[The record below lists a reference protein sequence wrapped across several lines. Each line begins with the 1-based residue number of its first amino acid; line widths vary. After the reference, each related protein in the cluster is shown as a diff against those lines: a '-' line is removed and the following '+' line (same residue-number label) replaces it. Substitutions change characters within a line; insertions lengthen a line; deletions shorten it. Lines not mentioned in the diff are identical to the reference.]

1 MSRDSLDYSRLETL
15 RLDVLANPDS
25 RDRLVDGIL
34 RCTDELCAR
43 VARWCNH
50 YRGLDWARDGED
62 LTQIVRMVELTMLN
76 HIIDEAPGFDDLI
89 PNWEAALRTRARSA
103 IAAYADSPA
112 VTGISGNT
120 ANRRRQRAIAHHRQ
134 QIDAA
139 RQDPATLEEVV
150 ASYNAQVAQSRKN
163 PSKQSA
169 FATSAD
175 LADPATVIPAGSD
188 HYTGSLHQD
197 DFDQVE
203 ASLLIEQVVQEC
215 VSFDPLTGD
224 IARVW
229 LSWYPDNQKL
239 TTSDVVRRLGIS
251 RFQAETGIKFVRS
264 AFQRALV
271 EAV

>member
-1 MSRDSLDYSRLETL
+1 MSRDSLDYGRLETL
-15 RLDVLANPDS
+15 RHDVLADPDS
-25 RDRLVDGIL
+25 RDRLVGGIL
-34 RCTDELCAR
+34 RDTDDLCAR

-50 YRGLDWARDGED
+50 YRGLDWARDGDD
-62 LTQIVRMVELTMLN
+62 LTQLVREVELVMLN
-76 HIIDEAPGFDDLI
+76 HIIDDTSGLDAQI
-89 PNWEAALRTRARSA
+89 PHWEAALRTRARSA

-120 ANRRRQRAIAHHRQ
+120 AARRRQRAIAHHRQ

-139 RQDPATLEEVV
+139 RRDPAPLDEVV
-150 ASYNAQVAQSRKN
+150 ASYNAQVARARKN

-175 LADPATVIPAGSD
+175 LADPATVTPAGSD
-188 HYTGSLHQD
+188 HYTGSLHQSE
-197 DFDQVE
+197 FDQVE

-215 VSFDPLTGD
+215 VSVNPLTGE
-224 IARVW
+224 IAREW
-229 LSWYPDNQKL
+229 LSWFPDNQQL

-264 AFQRALV
+264 AFQRALIEV
-271 EAV
+271 V